1 MGVSLNISLTGSQTL
16 VRLDARHPSR
26 GLDVNADLDLVR
38 SPLPPRALRSAARC
52 ARAIARERLLG
63 AARFGPSREA
73 RSRVFRDGD
82 HGRAAGGA
90 RRRVPLSTPLSTL
103 SRSPSSSDAR
113 ARSHPTARPPRASP
127 PRALGRFSRAFSPIS
142 PRSTPTPAHLPPSL
156 AQAFKSFVANA
167 SAPST
172 SWRLSRLENGL
183 RIFEEDASGDGV
195 ASPDPAPARPRQIDR
210 RPSPRPPPSGVSPS
224 A

>member
-63 AARFGPSREA
+63 AARFWPSREA

-113 ARSHPTARPPRASP
+113 ARSHPPLAPRA
-127 PRALGRFSRAFSPIS
+127 PRLLALWVGSRARFL
-142 PRSTPTPAHLPPSL
+142 RSLPVRRRRRLTSLPPSPRR
-156 AQAFKSFVANA
+156 S
-167 SAPST
+167 
-172 SWRLSRLENGL
+172 SRSS
-183 RIFEEDASGDGV
+183 RTRAR
-195 ASPDPAPARPRQIDR
+195 RPRR
-210 RPSPRPPPSGVSPS
+210 GV
-224 A
+224 

>member
-103 SRSPSSSDAR
+103 SVRLPRPMRAR
-113 ARSHPTARPPRASP
+113 ARTHRSP
-127 PRALGRFSRAFSPIS
+127 PARLASSRFGSVLARVFSDPS
-142 PRSTPTPAHLPPSL
+142 PLDADAGSPPSL
-156 AQAFKSFVANA
+156 PRPGVQVVRRERERAVHVVAFESPREWPSHLRGGRLRRRRREPGGTPRRLLRVKS
-167 SAPST
+167 T
-172 SWRLSRLENGL
+172 
-183 RIFEEDASGDGV
+183 GD
-195 ASPDPAPARPRQIDR
+195 RPRVL
-210 RPSPRPPPSGVSPS
+210 RPRV
-224 A
+224 